1 MMVAMAKPVSIKA
14 KLAKYE
20 YLIKLQMAKIEEL
33 AQENAQ
39 LKEGTAHGTL
49 RQIYNDP
56 RTSQANRIR
65 AAQAALACEQPRLMP
80 VQQLELKAQEEPVQD
95 LNELVAERRA
105 RQNRLEG
112 TPIEVVPDPGA
123 PYGVRTD
130 LLPKPDANGD
140 DSD

>member
-14 KLAKYE
+14 KLEKYE

-33 AQENAQ
+33 AQENAA

-56 RTSQANRIR
+56 HTSQANRIR

-80 VQQLELKAQEEPVQD
+80 VQQLELKAQEEPPVQP
-95 LNELVAERRA
+95 LSELVAERRA
-105 RQNRLEG
+105 RMDRILALPLEERAAL
-112 TPIEVVPDPGA
+112 IPGC
-123 PYGVRTD
+123 
-130 LLPKPDANGD
+130 NGGNGSD
-140 DSD
+140 DSSSND